1 LIDIKSRKGSRILA
15 NLFWLLLAAIVLLYW
30 WHSGSF
36 KGRAR
41 ALAVAHCQQFK
52 LQLLD
57 QSMVICAI
65 WPEIDSGGKLAMRR
79 KYQFEFT
86 STGEHRYQGVLV
98 LSGMKLKS
106 IELEAFTIADSDSG
120 APD

>member
-1 LIDIKSRKGSRILA
+1 LIDIKNRYGSRILD
-15 NLFWLLLAAIVLLYW
+15 NLFWLLLTAIVLLYW
-30 WHSGSF
+30 WHSGNF

-57 QSMVICAI
+57 QSVVICGI
-65 WPEIDSGGKLAMRR
+65 WPEIDTSGKLTLRR

-86 STGEHRYQGVLV
+86 STGEHRYQGFLV
-98 LSGMKLKS
+98 LSGMNLKS
-106 IELEAFTIADSDSG
+106 IELEAFKIADTD
-120 APD
+120 

>member
-1 LIDIKSRKGSRILA
+1 LIDLTGPYGSRILA
-15 NLFWLLLAAIVLLYW
+15 NLFWLLLAMIVLLYW
-30 WHSGSF
+30 WHSGSY

-41 ALAVAHCQQFK
+41 ALAVAHCQQFN

-65 WPEIDSGGKLAMRR
+65 WPEIDTGGKLNFRR

-86 STGEHRYQGVLV
+86 STGEYRYQGLLV

-106 IELEAFTIADSDSG
+106 IELETFKIADTD
-120 APD
+120 